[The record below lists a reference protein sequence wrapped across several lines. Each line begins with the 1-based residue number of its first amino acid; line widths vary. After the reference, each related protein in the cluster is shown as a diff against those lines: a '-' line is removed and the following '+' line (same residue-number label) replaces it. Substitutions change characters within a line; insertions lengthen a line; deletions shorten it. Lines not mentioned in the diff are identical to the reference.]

1 MYALSSQRRYWTF
14 ANEQE
19 IAELR
24 QKQNQNFILKAAR
37 GHDIDVNNLN
47 NTIFIRIFI

>member
-1 MYALSSQRRYWTF
+1 MYPTSSQRKYWTF

-24 QKQNQNFILKAAR
+24 LKQNQNFVINHGEAR
-37 GHDIDVNNLN
+37 GIEVSIHI
-47 NTIFIRIFI
+47 